1 MFNNQKTIFTFRQIV
16 VYYIFIGTN
25 DVPVKGAAVMAIS
38 ISPLELMLDTEN
50 PRFVIL
56 QNREQSD
63 IRKYLVTYEDVC
75 QLAADINTYG
85 SLLPGERIVALR
97 EAGKY
102 VVIEGNRRT
111 CSLQMLLNRD
121 LIPDGFTHRIPHT
134 SASILTN
141 CNTIEIDVLPD
152 RDSALELMTK
162 RHIEGVKQWKPLA
175 KKQFFAANYKDGQ
188 GQSVRDLSRITGVRE
203 SDIKEDIKDY
213 KFFYSVYEKYSATH
227 PDFNKEIVVL
237 KTDPFWRIFKAKF
250 EFPAGAK
257 VSPKDFLGLSYD
269 DTFNTTSSL
278 PSDLFEQIAQL
289 VFEKAI
295 VEETVTTRNVL
306 TDVDGIIPLLQAVV
320 DFEKHTPEDDTDVP
334 PPQDE
339 NDTRE
344 SPFNEGDEHPHGDPP
359 VPTNEGEGH
368 PHGDVPP
375 PTDHG
380 NTNPVGDN
388 TGNATGGPRP
398 GGPSPRTFFETISWY
413 GKLDPANQQHQ
424 GLLYAINELYGLS
437 NTNCG
442 RHKAYELFPIAS
454 GMVLRTVYEQA
465 LRLRLMQV
473 NLWGAYCQTRNGA
486 LPTLKTMEDFINVG
500 TNKATVFPEQSMIL
514 IYDRVIAATHR
525 DFLNANI
532 HYPGNI
538 NVTPASLEAIAAGGM
553 FALIQGIINM
563 IN

>member
-1 MFNNQKTIFTFRQIV
+1 
-16 VYYIFIGTN
+16 
-25 DVPVKGAAVMAIS
+25 MAIT
-38 ISPLELMLDTEN
+38 ISPLDLLLDTEN

-56 QNREQSD
+56 QSREQAD

-75 QLAADINTYG
+75 QLASDINAYG

-97 EAGKY
+97 EGDQY
-102 VVIEGNRRT
+102 VVVEGNRRT
-111 CSLQMLLNRD
+111 CSLQMLLNRN
-121 LIPDGFTHRIPHT
+121 LIPEGFAHRIPNT

-141 CNTIEIDVLPD
+141 CSSIEVDVLPD
-152 RDSALELMTK
+152 RDCALELMTK

-175 KKQFFAANYKDGQ
+175 KKQFFAANYKNGQ

-203 SDIKEDIKDY
+203 GDIKEDIRDY
-213 KFFYSVYEKYSATH
+213 KFFYSVYEKYCATH

-250 EFPAGAK
+250 EFPAGSK
-257 VSPKDFLGLSYD
+257 VSPKDFLGLAVD

-278 PSDLFEQIAQL
+278 PSDLFEQITQL

-306 TDVDGIIPLLQAVV
+306 TDVAGIIPLLQSVV
-320 DFEKHTPEDDTDVP
+320 DAENNTPEDGADVP

-339 NDTRE
+339 NGTE
-344 SPFNEGDEHPHGDPP
+344 APPANEG
-359 VPTNEGEGH
+359 VGH
-368 PHGDVPP
+368 PYGDTP
-375 PTDHG
+375 PTDQGNGTPAGNHTG
-380 NTNPVGDN
+380 NT
-388 TGNATGGPRP
+388 TGGPRP
-398 GGPSPRTFFETISWY
+398 GGPSPRSFFETISWN

-442 RHKAYELFPIAS
+442 RHKAYESFPIAS

-473 NLWGAYCQTRNGA
+473 NLWGAYCQTLRNSSF
-486 LPTLKTMEDFINVG
+486 PTLKSMEDFINIEA
-500 TNKATVFPEQSMIL
+500 NKSTVFPNQGMVL
-514 IYDRVIAATHR
+514 VYDSVIAANHR
-525 DFLNANI
+525 NFLNANI

-538 NVTPASLEAIAAGGM
+538 NVTATSLEAIAAGGM
-553 FALIQGIINM
+553 FALIQGIINL